1 MKMSCTAVMK
11 RIKELDER
19 KNRLMNEERER
30 CETTYVSEKDKV
42 DTGYDYARYQQAYD
56 EIDGEVRRL
65 KGILNRVN
73 ATVKLKEYG
82 MTIGEALVYLAQ
94 LSSKR
99 ARLEALPTVQ
109 SSRRVTYNGVIE
121 YTVCNFDTETVKR
134 DVEAVRTEI
143 GNLQMAI
150 DRVNL
155 THTVEV

>member
-82 MTIGEALVYLAQ
+82 MTIGETLVYLAQ